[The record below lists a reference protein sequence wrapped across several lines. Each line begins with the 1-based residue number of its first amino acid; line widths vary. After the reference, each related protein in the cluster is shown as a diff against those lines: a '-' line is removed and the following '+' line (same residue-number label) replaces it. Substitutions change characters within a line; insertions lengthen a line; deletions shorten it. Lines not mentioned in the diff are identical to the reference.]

1 MHIKKVSKQSEYD
14 ELTKSGIAIVDFGA
28 AWCGPCKRI
37 EPIFKDLAKA
47 NPDMKFVH
55 VDIES
60 AAETLANI
68 LVDIN
73 TVPTFYFYKNGKKID
88 TFTGSSSN
96 KLKELIEKL
105 KDTSKSTAL
114 PSAVETNKVI
124 TIENSNDYKT
134 HITQGKS
141 VIDFSAISWCM
152 PCKVSEYL
160 VKT

>member
-28 AWCGPCKRI
+28 ASCGSCKRI

-47 NPDMKFVH
+47 NPDMKFIH

-68 LVDIN
+68 LVDISS
-73 TVPTFYFYKNGKKID
+73 VPTFYFYKNGKKID
-88 TFTGSSSN
+88 SFTGSSSN

-105 KDTSKSTAL
+105 KDTSKST

-124 TIENSNDYKT
+124 TAENSDDYKT

-141 VIDFSAISWCM
+141 VIDFSATSWCI
-152 PCKVSEYL
+152 PCKVREYL